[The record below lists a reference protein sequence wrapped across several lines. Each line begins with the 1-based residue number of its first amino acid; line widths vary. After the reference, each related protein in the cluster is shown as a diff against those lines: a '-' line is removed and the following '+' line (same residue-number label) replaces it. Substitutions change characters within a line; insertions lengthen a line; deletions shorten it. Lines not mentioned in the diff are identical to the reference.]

1 MEITPDTEQR
11 KLSQIDKTVVIE
23 IYVKNYWSLILM
35 SVVHITYINLCKET
49 VICLP
54 ATWIK
59 NYTRT
64 MHVSSLNTKKFLA
77 EHLEMIRAGR
87 AFCDSWQFVNT
98 ACI

>member
-1 MEITPDTEQR
+1 VALARVGLLRQKRRRRSSSISLEITPDTEQR

-35 SVVHITYINLCKET
+35 SVVHITHINLCKET

-54 ATWIK
+54 AAWIK

-64 MHVSSLNTKKFLA
+64 MHVSSLNTKKY
-77 EHLEMIRAGR
+77 
-87 AFCDSWQFVNT
+87 
-98 ACI
+98 